1 MPATC
6 TRPPGVYF
14 KWHDPVVP
22 YIAPMRTDIAGFVG
36 VAMRGEPLDPVQ
48 IESWTHFDAV
58 FGGPIPH
65 GYLAYAVAGFFAN
78 GGRRCWVVNVG
89 SGDHRSGADPF
100 DLGLAALDA
109 VDDVAI
115 VVAPDIFPA
124 HHAPM
129 RDPTPDPDCH
139 SLAAASRP
147 SRAPTSGAGAAAP
160 LPAAT
165 PSTTSAD
172 PVARQRAIVA
182 HCERRRDRFAILDP
196 APNLSPAEVGHDQ
209 YGVSSAFAALY
220 YPWIR
225 VPDPLRLDGLVR
237 AVPPCG
243 HVAGIY
249 ARGDLRSGVHKPP
262 ANAVVE
268 GAQDVVESVDDA
280 THGVLNAAA
289 VNVIRPV
296 PGRSIRV
303 LGARTRERDRTRS
316 EWRYVNV
323 RRLMSMIEEAIDEQ
337 TQWSVFEPNN
347 PALWADIEG
356 IARAFVHDLWRRGML
371 DGAQPEDAYS
381 VRCDATTNPPEE
393 TGLGRITCL
402 VGVQP
407 PWPAE
412 FVTIRIGKTEALT
425 VVTEGNGRLD
435 G

>member
-1 MPATC
+1 MLSNRTQ
-6 TRPPGVYF
+6 TPGVYF

-22 YIAPMRTDIAGFVG
+22 YIAPMRTDIVGFVG
-36 VAMRGEPLDPVQ
+36 VAMHRDRRDPVQ
-48 IESWTHFDAV
+48 IESWGHFDEV

-65 GYLAYAVAGFFAN
+65 GYLAYAVSGFFAN
-78 GGRRCWVVNVG
+78 GGRRCWVVSVDPD
-89 SGDHRSGADPF
+89 DHRSGADPF
-100 DLGLAALDA
+100 DRGLAALDA

-115 VVAPDIFPA
+115 VATPDLFPA
-124 HHAPM
+124 SHHLVPI
-129 RDPTPDPDCH
+129 PTPDADCH
-139 SLAAASRP
+139 SLANAARRSG
-147 SRAPTSGAGAAAP
+147 AATSGPAAAVLAPAAAP
-160 LPAAT
+160 
-165 PSTTSAD
+165 STTPAD
-172 PVARQRAIVA
+172 PIARQRAVVA

-196 APNLSPAEVGHDQ
+196 APDLSPEQVGHPQ

-225 VPDPLRLDGLVR
+225 VPDPLRLDGLLR

-243 HVAGIY
+243 HIAGIY
-249 ARGDLRSGVHKPP
+249 ARGDLRAGVHKPP
-262 ANAVVE
+262 ANSVVE
-268 GAQDVVESVDDA
+268 GAQDVAVSVDDA
-280 THGVLNAAA
+280 THGVLNAAS
-289 VNVIRPV
+289 VNVIRPL
-296 PGRSIRV
+296 PGRGIRV
-303 LGARTRERDRTRS
+303 LGARTRDRTRP
-316 EWRYVNV
+316 EWRYVNA

-412 FVTIRIGKTEALT
+412 FVTIRIGKTET
-425 VVTEGNGRLD
+425 ITEVAEAGGRQD